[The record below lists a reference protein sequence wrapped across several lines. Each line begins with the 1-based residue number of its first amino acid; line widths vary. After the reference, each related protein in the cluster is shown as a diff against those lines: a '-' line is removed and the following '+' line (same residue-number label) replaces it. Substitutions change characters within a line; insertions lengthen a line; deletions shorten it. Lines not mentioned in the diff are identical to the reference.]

1 MKLSTIVI
9 YAPEPSFEHAARFY
23 GALLDVQPVHELDH
37 YVVAAPQLQVKVY
50 PAIAHPYTSTRLE
63 FTGDADAAA
72 DRLVERAWDAP
83 ERTRDG
89 SGWWTTDPCGNTVV
103 ILREE
108 AYKTST
114 STDTREADLDPDA

>member
-1 MKLSTIVI
+1 MKLSTIAI

-23 GALLDVQPVHELDH
+23 GALLDVQPAHELDH
-37 YVVAAPQLQVKVY
+37 YVVAAQQLRVKVY
-50 PAIAHPYTSTRLE
+50 PAVTRPYTSTRLE
-63 FTGDADAAA
+63 FVGDADAAV

-103 ILREE
+103 ILQE
-108 AYKTST
+108 
-114 STDTREADLDPDA
+114 